1 MSKDTW
7 HIPIYQRRSDPE
19 PIKFPNYRINMYGQ
33 VRSLRKN
40 KILRPVKISSAGYY
54 EIGLTNEFATKDL
67 YSSQIKC
74 LVHKLVAHTFI
85 PNKNFDKYCQVNH
98 IDGNRLHNHIDNLE
112 WVTGKQNVQHA
123 VTTGLAQ
130 HPTGFAARRARLTPD
145 LLSEIKGMLGS
156 GVKQSEI
163 AYRTGISQ
171 STISQVK
178 HRARDWY

>member
-98 IDGNRLHNHIDNLE
+98 IDGNCLNNFVGNLE
-112 WVTGKQNVQHA
+112 WVTPSENVKKRWDINSKNKKDYPPEHYTQIRNQ
-123 VTTGLAQ
+123 LNI
-130 HPTGFAARRARLTPD
+130 FD
-145 LLSEIKGMLGS
+145 IIDE
-156 GVKQSEI
+156 
-163 AYRTGISQ
+163 
-171 STISQVK
+171 
-178 HRARDWY
+178 